1 MNTKAL
7 GGFFS
12 LSVVWRRCDKMIFTS
27 LAICSPID
35 DIIIIIIIIRAT
47 KECGT
52 DSS

>member
-7 GGFFS
+7 GGFFFP

-35 DIIIIIIIIRAT
+35 DIIIIRAT